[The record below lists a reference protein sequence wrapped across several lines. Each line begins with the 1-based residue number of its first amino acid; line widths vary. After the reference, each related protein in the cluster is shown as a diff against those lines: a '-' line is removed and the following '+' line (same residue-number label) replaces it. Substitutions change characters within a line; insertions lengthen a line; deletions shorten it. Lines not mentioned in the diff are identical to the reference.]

1 MSPQVSP
8 VAIVMAE
15 DDREDRELAAEA
27 WKESRLANSVDY
39 VSDGEELLEYLKH
52 TGRYAN
58 RANAPNPALI
68 LLDLKMPRMDGF
80 EALRHIRDDAA
91 LRHIP
96 VVVLTTSRAD
106 EDVLRSYA
114 LGVNSFI
121 TKPVTFDGL
130 VEAMK
135 MLGRYWFE
143 LVELPPERPD
153 ADPAHRA

>member
-1 MSPQVSP
+1 MTPQLLP

-15 DDREDRELAAEA
+15 DDLEDRELAAEA
-27 WKESRLANSVDY
+27 WKEARLANKVHC
-39 VSDGEELLEYLKH
+39 VSDGEELLEYLQH
-52 TGRYAN
+52 TGRHLD

-80 EALRHIRDDAA
+80 EALRRIRSDPA

-106 EDVLRSYA
+106 EDVLRSYS

-130 VEAMK
+130 VHAMK
-135 MLGRYWFE
+135 TLGRYWFE
-143 LVELPPERPD
+143 LVELPAVDQDQPENDVR
-153 ADPAHRA
+153 